1 MLSKML
7 CLLLMLK
14 GSSLYKVEPA
24 QRSSLFYDQY
34 RWCIT
39 INLSEA
45 SCLRYLGS
53 AQFESAIIQA
63 KYWAEND
70 RWTDRTWTMTKETAL
85 RETRDVLLAETAPF
99 KTVVSFNTVS
109 IYTNRRRLADR
120 LIDLGNDGVILRLVR
135 EAVISKP
142 AGVIQLQES
151 KYAYRTYFR
160 ERKYTRDQRDMLK
173 NFLDSRQDTLRVSP
187 ALSDWINGN
196 VGYILNLNYSRS
208 HYFVDHDHP
217 NEGTML
223 SLVLPGIVRKT
234 MPIETTK

>member
-1 MLSKML
+1 MPKE
-7 CLLLMLK
+7 
-14 GSSLYKVEPA
+14 SSLYKVEPA

-39 INLSEA
+39 INISEA
-45 SCLRYLGS
+45 PCLRYLD
-53 AQFESAIIQA
+53 ANKFEHAIRNA
-63 KYWAEND
+63 KYWAEKD
-70 RWTDRTWTMTKETAL
+70 VWTDRAWSITKETAL
-85 RETRDVLLAETAPF
+85 RETRDVLLAETHPF

-173 NFLDSRQDTLRVSP
+173 NFLDSRRDTLRVSP
-187 ALSDWINGN
+187 ALNDWINGN

-208 HYFVDHDHP
+208 HFFVDHDHP

-223 SLVLPGIVRKT
+223 SLVIPGIVRKT

>member
-1 MLSKML
+1 MPQLT
-7 CLLLMLK
+7 LK
-14 GSSLYKVEPA
+14 GSSLYNIEKTH
-24 QRSSLFYDQY
+24 RSSLFYNQY

-53 AQFESAIIQA
+53 AQFESAIRNA

-85 RETRDVLLAETAPF
+85 RETRDVLLAETHPF
-99 KTVVSFNTVS
+99 KTLVSFNTVS

-120 LIDLGNDGVILRLVR
+120 LIDLGNDGVHLRLVR
-135 EAVISKP
+135 EAVISKS

-173 NFLDSRQDTLRVSP
+173 NFLDSRRDTLRVSP

-196 VGYILNLNYSRS
+196 VGYILQLNYSRS
-208 HYFVDHDHP
+208 HFFVDHDHP

-223 SLVLPGIVRKT
+223 SLVMPGIVRKT

>member
-1 MLSKML
+1 MYKVEVDHR
-7 CLLLMLK
+7 
-14 GSSLYKVEPA
+14 SSLY
-24 QRSSLFYDQY
+24 YNQY
-34 RWCIT
+34 EWCIT
-39 INLSEA
+39 INISEA
-45 SCLRYLGS
+45 SCLRHLGS
-53 AQFESAIIQA
+53 VQFESAIRNA
-63 KYWAEND
+63 KIWAEKD
-70 RWTDRTWTMTKETAL
+70 VWTDRSWSVTKEAAL
-85 RETRDVLLAETAPF
+85 RETRDVLVTETQPF
-99 KTVVSFNTVS
+99 KTVISFNTVS

-120 LIDLGNDGVILRLVR
+120 LIDLGNDGIHMRLVR

-151 KYAYRTYFR
+151 RYAYRTYFR

-173 NFLDSRQDTLRVSP
+173 NFLESRQDTLRVSP
-187 ALSDWINGN
+187 ALSDWVNGN

>member
-1 MLSKML
+1 MPKEL
-7 CLLLMLK
+7 
-14 GSSLYKVEPA
+14 SLYKIEPA

-53 AQFESAIIQA
+53 AQFESAIRNA

-85 RETRDVLLAETAPF
+85 RETRDVLLAETYPF

-109 IYTNRRRLADR
+109 IYTNRRKLADR
-120 LIDLGNDGVILRLVR
+120 LIDLGNDGVHMRLVR

-173 NFLDSRQDTLRVSP
+173 NFLNSRQDTLRVSP

-208 HYFVDHDHP
+208 HFFVDHDHP

>member
-1 MLSKML
+1 
-7 CLLLMLK
+7 MLK
-14 GSSLYKVEPA
+14 ESSLYKVEVDH
-24 QRSSLFYDQY
+24 RSSLYYNQY
-34 RWCIT
+34 EWCIT
-39 INLSEA
+39 INISEA
-45 SCLRYLGS
+45 PCLRYLGS
-53 AQFESAIIQA
+53 AQFESAIRNA
-63 KYWAEND
+63 RHWAEKD
-70 RWTDRTWTMTKETAL
+70 VWTDRSWSVTKETAL
-85 RETRDVLLAETAPF
+85 RETRDVLVTETLPF
-99 KTVVSFNTVS
+99 NTVVSFNTVC

-120 LIDLGNDGVILRLVR
+120 LVRLGNDGVHMHLVR
-135 EAVISKP
+135 QAVLTKP
-142 AGVIQLQES
+142 ANVVQLQES

-173 NFLDSRQDTLRVSP
+173 NFLDSRRDTLRVSP

-223 SLVLPGIVRKT
+223 SLVIPGIVRKT